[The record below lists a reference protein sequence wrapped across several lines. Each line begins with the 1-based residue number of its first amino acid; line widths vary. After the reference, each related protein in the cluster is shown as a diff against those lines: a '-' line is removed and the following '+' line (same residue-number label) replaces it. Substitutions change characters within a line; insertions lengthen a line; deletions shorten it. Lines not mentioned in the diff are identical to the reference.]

1 MCDGY
6 GIWGGGGNA
15 SDRTP
20 AKPQHMPMDLHRCLL
35 WRKSPAAVPGI
46 GPQEQIALD
55 YFRTRTAYKLP
66 GVFQSDFWESIV
78 FQASFAEPA
87 VFHAVIALGAIHRNE
102 SSIAA
107 SLKNGERTQEHTQ
120 SNESLAL
127 QHYNKAITYL
137 VGYGKGRNK
146 QSLRPVLVACVVF
159 ICLELL
165 RCRFRTARAHLQS
178 GLKLLSELQSHPRR
192 TSQAEVKC
200 SDGEDIFV
208 AQPQHASVDNQLFE
222 ALTQLNIQCALF
234 GQGAGYLHDVVPGY
248 RSSAVNDMP
257 EIFQTPGA
265 ARQHLDRLIDGVS
278 FLSAQVKSIEMHDP
292 IPESFIQQKE
302 LLQASLVCWLC
313 TYTASLPSLASN
325 GNAKS
330 RLSLLLLRL
339 YHTMTSIMASTCL
352 RFTDETVF
360 DLHTQ
365 DFVDMLAE
373 AAELF
378 RQSAGFMTAPGN
390 RQTPNLSFTLDMGY
404 IPPLYYLVLKCRVP
418 RLRRRAIE
426 LLVSMPHKEGVW
438 DGEVAAYV
446 ARHVVEMEE
455 GESYDGH
462 AKVELAGIPSVP
474 STKRINGVTVLL
486 QNGSGEKSTLI
497 CERWTGVAWESW
509 ATRFDVG
516 FCKASLS
523 GC

>member
-1 MCDGY
+1 
-6 GIWGGGGNA
+6 
-15 SDRTP
+15 
-20 AKPQHMPMDLHRCLL
+20 MDPHQCLL
-35 WRKSPAAVPGI
+35 WRKSPAAVHGM

-66 GVFQSDFWESIV
+66 GVFTSDFWESIV

-107 SLKNGERTQEHTQ
+107 SFENGKRTQ

-127 QHYNKAITYL
+127 QHYNKAIGYL
-137 VGYGKGRNK
+137 IEHGKSRDK
-146 QSLRPVLVACVVF
+146 QSLRTVLVACVVF

-178 GLKLLSELQSHPRR
+178 GLKLLSEMQSHPRR
-192 TSQAEVKC
+192 TGRAEGKC
-200 SDGEDIFV
+200 NDGGDTFV
-208 AQPQHASVDNQLFE
+208 VPPQHASVENQLIE
-222 ALTQLNIQCALF
+222 ALTQLNIQSALF
-234 GQGAGYLHDVVPGY
+234 GQGAGYLQDIVPGY
-248 RSSAVNDMP
+248 RLSAVNDMP
-257 EIFQTPGA
+257 RIFQTPGA

-278 FLSAQVKSIEMHDP
+278 FLSAQVKSSEMHYP
-292 IPESFIQQKE
+292 IPEDFIRQKE
-302 LLQASLVCWLC
+302 LLQASLARWLC

-325 GNAKS
+325 GNTKS
-330 RLSLLLLRL
+330 RISLLILRL

-365 DFVDMLAE
+365 DFADLLAE
-373 AAELF
+373 AVELF
-378 RQSAGFMTAPGN
+378 RQSAQLMGAPGN
-390 RQTPNLSFTLDMGY
+390 GQTPNLSFTLDMGF
-404 IPPLYYLVLKCRVP
+404 IPPLYYLGLKCRVP
-418 RLRRRAIE
+418 QLRRRAIE
-426 LLVSMPHKEGVW
+426 LLVSMPHREGVW

-446 ARHVVEMEE
+446 ARQVMEMEE
-455 GESYDGH
+455 GESYDGL
-462 AKVELAGIPSVP
+462 AKVDPAGVPSVP
-474 STKRINGVTVLL
+474 GKKRINHVTVLL
-486 QNGSGEKSTLI
+486 PNGVGEKSTLV

-509 ATRFDVG
+509 TKRFDAS

-523 GC
+523 VC

>member
-1 MCDGY
+1 
-6 GIWGGGGNA
+6 
-15 SDRTP
+15 
-20 AKPQHMPMDLHRCLL
+20 MDLHQFLL
-35 WRKSPAAVPGI
+35 WRKCPSAIPGI

-55 YFRTRTAYKLP
+55 HFRTRTAYKLP
-66 GVFQSDFWESIV
+66 GVFTSDFWESIV

-87 VFHAVIALGAIHRNE
+87 VFHAVIALGAIHRNQ

-107 SLKNGERTQEHTQ
+107 GLENGQRTQ
-120 SNESLAL
+120 SNESLGL
-127 QHYNKAITYL
+127 QHYNKAIRYL
-137 VGYGKGRNK
+137 VGYGKSRSK
-146 QSLRPVLVACVVF
+146 QATRPVLVACVVF

-165 RCRFRTARAHLQS
+165 RGRFRTARAHLQS
-178 GLKLLSELQSHPRR
+178 GLKLLSEMQSHPSRKGW
-192 TSQAEVKC
+192 AEGKC
-200 SDGEDIFV
+200 NGRDDTFV
-208 AQPQHASVDNQLFE
+208 VPPQHASVDNQLID
-222 ALTQLNIQCALF
+222 ALTQLNIQAALF
-234 GQGAGYLHDVVPGY
+234 GQGAGYLQDIIPGY
-248 RSSAVNDMP
+248 RSSGADEIP
-257 EIFQTPGA
+257 RIFQTPGA

-455 GESYDGH
+455 GESYDGN
-462 AKVELAGIPSVP
+462 AKVEPADVPSVP
-474 STKRINGVTVLL
+474 GTKRINDVTVLL
-486 QNGSGEKSTLI
+486 QNGAGEKSSLI
-497 CERWTGVAWESW
+497 CERWTGVAWETW
-509 ATRFDVG
+509 TKRFDVG